1 MQRTIYDRERRADL
15 VADLISLSTALVQL
29 ELHDEPAP
37 GDPSLCEEFV
47 ERLLTRRLS
56 NNGLHGHRLHLYA
69 CEPEAM
75 SDAERQ
81 AVEEFGAPFLAAAKP
96 LIFWADAL
104 RAASDV
110 YRCETVGRTAAGR
123 AFASERL
130 HEALACT
137 VAALAGLIGAHVTGT
152 VHFVSDEMQFPPFLI
167 GDALIAAEV
176 EHAVAVAPR
185 FTSPPPGAV

>member
-1 MQRTIYDRERRADL
+1 MHRTVYDRERRADL
-15 VADLISLSTALVQL
+15 VGDLIALSTALEQL

-37 GDPSLCEEFV
+37 DDPRLCEKFV

-75 SDAERQ
+75 SAAERE
-81 AVEEFGAPFLAAAKP
+81 AVEEFGAPFLAVAQP

-104 RAASDV
+104 CSASDY
-110 YRCETVGRTAAGR
+110 YRCETVGRTSAAR
-123 AFASERL
+123 AFDAERL

-137 VAALAGLIGAHVTGT
+137 VAALAGLIGAHVTGPL
-152 VHFVSDEMQFPPFLI
+152 QFPPFLT

-176 EHAVAVAPR
+176 EHAVASAPR